1 MLQQT
6 RYGLSLCVATQQL
19 EASDKV
25 ACEEK
30 TIATVYVTGRH
41 WDEVGEGLTMSKI
54 LSGTELEVIV
64 SKLMA
69 AEAEI
74 LHLAIEEENVSEA
87 ASDLWGVF
95 EMLQEII
102 LKLQSLV

>member
-1 MLQQT
+1 
-6 RYGLSLCVATQQL
+6 
-19 EASDKV
+19 
-25 ACEEK
+25 
-30 TIATVYVTGRH
+30 
-41 WDEVGEGLTMSKI
+41 MSKI
-54 LSGTELEVIV
+54 LCGIKLDVIV

-74 LHLAIEEENVSEA
+74 LDLVIEEENVGEA

-102 LKLQSLV
+102 LKIQSLL

>member
-1 MLQQT
+1 
-6 RYGLSLCVATQQL
+6 
-19 EASDKV
+19 
-25 ACEEK
+25 
-30 TIATVYVTGRH
+30 
-41 WDEVGEGLTMSKI
+41 MSTI
-54 LSGTELEVIV
+54 LSGIELEGIV
-64 SKLMA
+64 SKLLA

-74 LHLAIEEENVSEA
+74 LHLAIEEEIVSEA

>member
-1 MLQQT
+1 
-6 RYGLSLCVATQQL
+6 
-19 EASDKV
+19 
-25 ACEEK
+25 
-30 TIATVYVTGRH
+30 
-41 WDEVGEGLTMSKI
+41 MS
-54 LSGTELEVIV
+54 SGIELEVIV

-74 LHLAIEEENVSEA
+74 LHLVIEEENVSEA

-102 LKLQSLV
+102 LKIQSLL

>member
-1 MLQQT
+1 
-6 RYGLSLCVATQQL
+6 
-19 EASDKV
+19 
-25 ACEEK
+25 
-30 TIATVYVTGRH
+30 
-41 WDEVGEGLTMSKI
+41 MSTI
-54 LSGTELEVIV
+54 LSGIELEGIV
-64 SKLMA
+64 SKLMV

>member
-1 MLQQT
+1 MDFHCASQHSNSRPVT
-6 RYGLSLCVATQQL
+6 RSPAR
-19 EASDKV
+19 K
-25 ACEEK
+25 K

>member
-1 MLQQT
+1 
-6 RYGLSLCVATQQL
+6 
-19 EASDKV
+19 
-25 ACEEK
+25 
-30 TIATVYVTGRH
+30 
-41 WDEVGEGLTMSKI
+41 MSKI

-87 ASDLWGVF
+87 PSDLWGF

-102 LKLQSLV
+102 LKVQSLL

>member
-1 MLQQT
+1 
-6 RYGLSLCVATQQL
+6 
-19 EASDKV
+19 
-25 ACEEK
+25 
-30 TIATVYVTGRH
+30 
-41 WDEVGEGLTMSKI
+41 MSTI
-54 LSGTELEVIV
+54 LSGIELEVIV

-69 AEAEI
+69 AKAEI
-74 LHLAIEEENVSEA
+74 LRLITEEENVSEA

>member
-6 RYGLSLCVATQQL
+6 RYGLSLCSNPRPVTRSPAR
-19 EASDKV
+19 AK
-25 ACEEK
+25 K